1 MSDVSGPPGEWCA
14 GIVNGTMRTDT
25 NDAWLARVLARPE
38 PEDPVAR
45 RILDAALE
53 QFTLLGLRRSSVDDV
68 AKRAGVSRV
77 TVYRRFQ
84 TKDRLVEDTLLR
96 ELARFF
102 EQLDAV
108 VAPLPTMRERVVE
121 GFVVAL
127 RHTRAHPLFGGL
139 LRLEPEVVLPYLTV
153 QGSPSLFATVDY
165 LTAHLRRAQQV
176 EGRPDEDPRPVAELM
191 VRVAVSFLLNPAG
204 CIEME
209 DEDQARAFARRYLAP
224 LLDA

>member
-1 MSDVSGPPGEWCA
+1 M
-14 GIVNGTMRTDT
+14 TTDT
-25 NDAWLARVLARPE
+25 NDPWLDRALAQPE
-38 PEDPVAR
+38 PEDGTAQ

-84 TKDRLVEDTLLR
+84 TKDKLVEDTLLR
-96 ELARFF
+96 ELRRFF
-102 EQLDAV
+102 QRLDSAV
-108 VAPLPTMRERVVE
+108 AAQPTMKERVVE

-153 QGSPSLFATVDY
+153 QGSSSLSATVEY
-165 LTAHLRRAQQV
+165 LTVHLRRAQQV
-176 EGRPDEDPRPVAELM
+176 EGRPDEDARPVAELM
-191 VRVAVSFLLNPAG
+191 VRVAVSFLLNPAS

-209 DEDQARAFARRYLAP
+209 DEDQARSFARRYLAP

>member
-1 MSDVSGPPGEWCA
+1 
-14 GIVNGTMRTDT
+14 MRTDT
-25 NDAWLARVLARPE
+25 NDSWLARALARPE
-38 PEDPVAR
+38 PEDDTAR

-53 QFTLLGLRRSSVDDV
+53 QFTLLGVRRSSVDDV

-84 TKDRLVEDTLLR
+84 TKDKLVEDTLLR
-96 ELARFF
+96 ELGRFF
-102 EQLDAV
+102 ERLDAA
-108 VAPLPTMRERVVE
+108 VAGLPTMRERVVE
-121 GFVVAL
+121 GFAVAL
-127 RHTRAHPLFGGL
+127 RHSRAHPLLGGM

-153 QGSPSLFATVDY
+153 QGASSLSATVEY

-176 EGRPDEDPRPVAELM
+176 EGRPDDDPRPVAELM
-191 VRVAVSFLLNPAG
+191 VRVAVSFLLNPNS

>member
-1 MSDVSGPPGEWCA
+1 METSA
-14 GIVNGTMRTDT
+14 
-25 NDAWLARVLARPE
+25 NDSLLARAIARPE
-38 PEDPVAR
+38 TEEKVAR

-53 QFTLLGLRRSSVDDV
+53 QFTTFGLRRSSVDDV

-77 TVYRRFQ
+77 TVYRRFR
-84 TKDRLVEDTLLR
+84 TKDGLVEACLLR
-96 ELARFF
+96 EGSRFF
-102 EQLDAV
+102 QELDSAV
-108 VAPLPTMRERVVE
+108 ASLPTMEERVVE

-153 QGSPSLFATVDY
+153 QGGPALVATCDY
-165 LTAHLRRAQQV
+165 LTAHLRRAQQA
-176 EGRPDEDPRPVAELM
+176 EGRPESDPRPVAELLI
-191 VRVAVSFLLNPAG
+191 RVAVSFLLNPSS

-224 LLDA
+224 LLAA

>member
-1 MSDVSGPPGEWCA
+1 MKTSA
-14 GIVNGTMRTDT
+14 
-25 NDAWLARVLARPE
+25 NDSLLARAIAQPE
-38 PEDPVAR
+38 TEEKVAR

-53 QFTLLGLRRSSVDDV
+53 EFTAFGLRRSSMDDV

-84 TKDRLVEDTLLR
+84 SKDKLVEACLLR
-96 ELARFF
+96 EGSRFF
-102 EQLDAV
+102 QQLDAA
-108 VAPLPTMRERVVE
+108 VAALPTMEERVVE

-139 LRLEPEVVLPYLTV
+139 LRLEPELVLPYFTV
-153 QGSPSLFATVDY
+153 QGGPSLAATCDY
-165 LTAHLRRAQQV
+165 LTAHLRRAQRA
-176 EGRPDEDPRPVAELM
+176 EGRPDSDPRPVAELM
-191 VRVAVSFLLNPAG
+191 VRVAVSFLLNPAS

>member
-1 MSDVSGPPGEWCA
+1 MSTVLEA
-14 GIVNGTMRTDT
+14 GT
-25 NDAWLARVLARPE
+25 
-38 PEDPVAR
+38 EDPTAQ

-53 QFTLLGLRRSSVDDV
+53 QFTVFGLRRSSMDDV

-84 TKDRLVEDTLLR
+84 NKEGLVEQTLLR
-96 ELARFF
+96 ENSRFF
-102 EQLDAV
+102 QRLDAA
-108 VAPLPTMRERVVE
+108 VAALPTMEERVVE

-153 QGSPSLFATVDY
+153 HGGSSLAATVDY
-165 LTAHLRRAQQV
+165 LTGHLRRAQQA

-191 VRVAVSFLLNPAG
+191 VRVAVSFLLNPAS

-209 DEDQARAFARRYLAP
+209 DADQARAFARRYLAP
-224 LLDA
+224 LLTA

>member
-1 MSDVSGPPGEWCA
+1 MKTDADDSFLTRALGRSETED
-14 GIVNGTMRTDT
+14 RT
-25 NDAWLARVLARPE
+25 AQ
-38 PEDPVAR
+38 

-53 QFTLLGLRRSSVDDV
+53 QFTLFGLRRSSVDDV

-96 ELARFF
+96 EHRRFF
-102 EQLDAV
+102 QRLDAA
-108 VAPLPTMRERVVE
+108 VAALPTMEERVVE

-153 QGSPSLFATVDY
+153 QGGSSLSATVEY
-165 LTAHLRRAQQV
+165 LTGHLRRAQQA

-191 VRVAVSFLLNPAG
+191 VRVAVSFLLNPTS
-204 CIEME
+204 CIETG
-209 DEDQARAFARRYLAP
+209 DEDQSRAFARRYLAP
-224 LLDA
+224 LLGA

>member
-1 MSDVSGPPGEWCA
+1 MK
-14 GIVNGTMRTDT
+14 TDA
-25 NDAWLARVLARPE
+25 NDSLPARPSARPE
-38 PEDPVAR
+38 TDDPTAR

-53 QFTLLGLRRSSVDDV
+53 QFTVFGLRRSSVDDV

-84 TKDRLVEDTLLR
+84 NKDKLVEQTLLR
-96 ELARFF
+96 ENSRFF
-102 EQLDAV
+102 QRLDAA
-108 VAPLPTMRERVVE
+108 VASLPTMEERVVE

-153 QGSPSLFATVDY
+153 HGGSSLSATVEY
-165 LTAHLRRAQQV
+165 LTAHLRRAQQD
-176 EGRPDEDPRPVAELM
+176 EGRRDEDPRPVAELM
-191 VRVAVSFLLNPAG
+191 VRVAVSFLLNPAS

-224 LLDA
+224 LLNA

>member
-1 MSDVSGPPGEWCA
+1 
-14 GIVNGTMRTDT
+14 MRTDT
-25 NDAWLARVLARPE
+25 NDAWLARALAKTE
-38 PEDPVAR
+38 PEDATAR

-84 TKDRLVEDTLLR
+84 TKDKLVEDTLLR
-96 ELARFF
+96 ELGRFF
-102 EQLDAV
+102 QRLDTAV
-108 VAPLPTMRERVVE
+108 AGLPTMKERVVE
-121 GFVVAL
+121 GFVAAL
-127 RHTRAHPLFGGL
+127 RHTRAHPLYGGL
-139 LRLEPEVVLPYLTV
+139 LRLEPELVLPYLTV
-153 QGSPSLFATVDY
+153 QGSSSLSATVAY
-165 LTAHLRRAQQV
+165 LTTHLRRAQQV

-191 VRVAVSFLLNPAG
+191 VRVAVSFLLNPAS

>member
-1 MSDVSGPPGEWCA
+1 
-14 GIVNGTMRTDT
+14 MRTDT
-25 NDAWLARVLARPE
+25 NDSWRVRAHAPSE
-38 PEDPVAR
+38 PEDDTAR

-53 QFTLLGLRRSSVDDV
+53 QFILLGLRRSSVDDV

-84 TKDRLVEDTLLR
+84 TKDKLVEETLLR
-96 ELARFF
+96 ELGRFF
-102 EQLDAV
+102 QELDGA
-108 VAPLPTMRERVVE
+108 VAPLPSMRERVVE

-153 QGSPSLFATVDY
+153 QGGSSLSATVDY
-165 LTAHLRRAQQV
+165 LTAHLRRAQQD
-176 EGRPDEDPRPVAELM
+176 EDRPGDDPRPLAELM
-191 VRVAVSFLLNPAG
+191 VRVAVSFLLNPAS
-204 CIEME
+204 CIEMD

>member
-1 MSDVSGPPGEWCA
+1 MS
-14 GIVNGTMRTDT
+14 T
-25 NDAWLARVLARPE
+25 VLAAGT
-38 PEDPVAR
+38 EDPTAR

-53 QFTLLGLRRSSVDDV
+53 QFTVFGLRRSSMDDV
-68 AKRAGVSRV
+68 ARRAGVSRV

-84 TKDRLVEDTLLR
+84 NKDTLVEQTLLR
-96 ELARFF
+96 ENRRFF
-102 EQLDAV
+102 QRLDAA
-108 VAPLPTMRERVVE
+108 VAALPTMEERVVE

-153 QGSPSLFATVDY
+153 QGGSSLAATVDY
-165 LTAHLRRAQQV
+165 LTGHLRRAQQA
-176 EGRPDEDPRPVAELM
+176 EGRPGDDPRPVAELM

-224 LLDA
+224 LLNA

>member
-1 MSDVSGPPGEWCA
+1 M
-14 GIVNGTMRTDT
+14 
-25 NDAWLARVLARPE
+25 
-38 PEDPVAR
+38 AR

-53 QFTLLGLRRSSVDDV
+53 QFTVFGLRRSSMDDV

-84 TKDRLVEDTLLR
+84 NKDRLVEQTLLR
-96 ELARFF
+96 ENSRFF
-102 EQLDAV
+102 QRLDAV
-108 VAPLPTMRERVVE
+108 VASLPTMEERVVE

-139 LRLEPEVVLPYLTV
+139 LRLEPEVVLPYMTV
-153 QGSPSLFATVDY
+153 NGGSTLAATVEY
-165 LTAHLRRAQQV
+165 LTGHLRRAQQV
-176 EGRPDEDPRPVAELM
+176 EGRPDDDPRPVAELM

-209 DEDQARAFARRYLAP
+209 DEEQARAFARRYLAP
-224 LLDA
+224 LLHA

>member
-1 MSDVSGPPGEWCA
+1 
-14 GIVNGTMRTDT
+14 MRPDT
-25 NDAWLARVLARPE
+25 NDAWLARALDRPE
-38 PEDPVAR
+38 PEDHTAR

-68 AKRAGVSRV
+68 AKRAKVSRV

-84 TKDRLVEDTLLR
+84 NKDTLVEEVLLR
-96 ELARFF
+96 ELGRFF
-102 EQLDAV
+102 QRLDAA
-108 VAPLPTMRERVVE
+108 VAVLPDMKERVVE

-139 LRLEPEVVLPYLTV
+139 LRVEPELVLPFFTV
-153 QGSPSLFATVDY
+153 QGGPSLSVTVEY
-165 LTAHLRRAQQV
+165 LTDRLRRAQQA
-176 EGRPDEDPRPVAELM
+176 EGRPDGDLRPVAELM
-191 VRVAVSFLLNPAG
+191 VRVAVSFLLNPVS
-204 CIEME
+204 CIELE